1 MARRLAVIC
10 VAPLSSPTA
19 LAHVLLAGGVAK
31 TGWGQALTSTPAG
44 LRDHFLRGDFGVT
57 GGGGCRRIGPADDG
71 SPLCGSYPP
80 ADVTTMLRKRVPIDL
95 TLLIGSMILGTLLG
109 VAGGRW
115 CAIRPRSTATQ
126 AIRFVTAIQLS
137 TPSFFQALV
146 VLFYFSANVS
156 EFLRLP
162 FVSGSGQYVPL
173 SDDPLRWLQSM
184 WTPCVLAAL
193 PLAAFV
199 VRTTDSS
206 LREELHEDFV
216 RTAVA
221 KGLTERRV
229 INRHALPVAVPP
241 IAAMVGVNVEPR
253 CCSTSR
259 SWSTLFVIPGM
270 FRISVTAMTHHDVPV
285 LEALV
290 FEGVILV
297 TLANLLVDA
306 IQARL
311 DPRV

>member
-1 MARRLAVIC
+1 MTRRF
-10 VAPLSSPTA
+10 VATVLTVVVALA

-31 TGWGQALTSTPAG
+31 TGWGQAVTSMPGG
-44 LRDHFLRGDFGVT
+44 LRDRFLHGDFGAT
-57 GGGGCRRIGPADDG
+57 GGGHCARIGPADDET
-71 SPLCGSYPP
+71 PICASYPA
-80 ADVTTMLRKRVPIDL
+80 ADVATMLRERVPIDL
-95 TLLIGSMILGTLLG
+95 SLLIGSLLVGTGLG
-109 VAGGRW
+109 VIAGRFT
-115 CAIRPRSTATQ
+115 AVRPSSKGTQ
-126 AIRFVTAIQLS
+126 AIRLVTAAQLS

-146 VLFYFSANVS
+146 VLFYLSANVS
-156 EFLRLP
+156 HLQLP
-162 FVSGSGQYVPL
+162 FISGSGQYMPLRENPL
-173 SDDPLRWLQSM
+173 SYLQSM
-184 WTPCVLAAL
+184 WVPCVLAAL

-199 VRTTDSS
+199 VRSTDSS
-206 LREELHEDFV
+206 LKEELHEDFV
-216 RTAVA
+216 RTALA

-241 IAAMVGVNVEPR
+241 IAAMVGVNVSQLLLNVAIMEYI
-253 CCSTSR
+253 
-259 SWSTLFVIPGM
+259 FAIPGM
-270 FRISVTAMTHHDVPV
+270 FRVSVTAMIHHDVPV

>member
-1 MARRLAVIC
+1 MFTV
-10 VAPLSSPTA
+10 VAATA

-44 LRDHFLRGDFGVT
+44 LRDHFLHADFGVT
-57 GGGGCRRIGPADDG
+57 GGGGCPRIGPADDG
-71 SPLCGSYPP
+71 LPLCGSYPP
-80 ADVTTMLRKRVPIDL
+80 SDVTTMLRKRVPIDL

-109 VAGGRW
+109 VVAGRW

-156 EFLRLP
+156 GFLQLP

-173 SDDPLRWLQSM
+173 SEDPLRWLQSM
-184 WTPCVLAAL
+184 WTPCLLAAL

-206 LREELHEDFV
+206 LREELNQDFV

-229 INRHALPVAVPP
+229 VNLHVLPVAVPP
-241 IAAMVGVNVEPR
+241 IAAMVGVN
-253 CCSTSR
+253 TSQLLLNVAIMEY
-259 SWSTLFVIPGM
+259 LFVIPGM

-306 IQARL
+306 IQAWL